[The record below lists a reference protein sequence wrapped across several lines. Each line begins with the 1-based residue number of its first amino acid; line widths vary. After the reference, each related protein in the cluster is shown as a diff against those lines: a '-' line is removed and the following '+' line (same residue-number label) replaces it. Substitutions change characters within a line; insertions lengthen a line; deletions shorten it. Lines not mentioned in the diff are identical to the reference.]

1 MHVSH
6 VIHSLLS
13 RAPVRP
19 ISLPD
24 LYIRPTLG
32 GRRSTGTLELHKNGF
47 RFRSSKGGHIDIL
60 FKNIKHAFF
69 QPAENEVITI
79 IHFHLWHPIMVG
91 KKKTSVRVA
100 ATQML
105 ELYDVARD

>member
-1 MHVSH
+1 
-6 VIHSLLS
+6 
-13 RAPVRP
+13 
-19 ISLPD
+19 

-47 RFRSSKGGHIDIL
+47 RFRSSKGGNVDIM

-91 KKKTSVRVA
+91 KKKTSVRCISFHTTRR
-100 ATQML
+100 AT
-105 ELYDVARD
+105 RNTTRHGTI